1 MFLLNN
7 NMSEKGSTI
16 SMWFKI
22 GFYLFASLLIG
33 LDAQIDTIHNMD
45 SFHAIDW
52 IKLVIK
58 SVLPAVIAMK
68 AFFDTSVSNYFKK
81 DDSQ

>member
-1 MFLLNN
+1 MFLVNN
-7 NMSEKGSTI
+7 NMTEKGSTV

-22 GFYLFASLLIG
+22 GFYFFASLLIG
-33 LDAQIDTIHNMD
+33 FEAQIDNIQNMD
-45 SFHAIDW
+45 AFKALDW
-52 IKLVIK
+52 IKLAIK

>member
-1 MFLLNN
+1 MN
-7 NMSEKGSTI
+7 EKGSTV

-22 GFYLFASLLIG
+22 GFYFFASLLIG
-33 LDAQIDTIHNMD
+33 FEAQIDNIQNMD
-45 SFHAIDW
+45 AFRALDW

-68 AFFDTSVSNYFKK
+68 AFFDTSVSNYFQK
-81 DDSQ
+81 DDSK

>member
-7 NMSEKGSTI
+7 NMNKKNSNI
-16 SMWFKI
+16 SMYFKI
-22 GFYLFASLLIG
+22 GFYFFASLLIG
-33 LDAQIDTIHNMD
+33 LEAQIDNIHNLD
-45 SFHAIDW
+45 SFKLLDW
-52 IKLVIK
+52 IKLSIK

-68 AFFDTSVSNYFKK
+68 AFFDTSISNFFKK